1 MANFITGRQAELNMA
16 NAREIAQ
23 EEADDIHSPKLVEE
37 QNEQAMGADD
47 LLASDTFLAA
57 GDFGAR
63 SVVIHVGPKS
73 SALVGHAAAS
83 LANARA
89 KAGVTSG
96 SATVAEDLDG
106 AVLADDQDTADI
118 ADDIGTVADEPAAD
132 VVGSD
137 EDPAQ

>member
-1 MANFITGRQAELNMA
+1 MKGVG
-16 NAREIAQ
+16 IAGGMQ
-23 EEADDIHSPKLVEE
+23 GDRGGSPT
-37 QNEQAMGADD
+37 D
-47 LLASDTFLAA
+47 
-57 GDFGAR
+57 R
-63 SVVIHVGPKS
+63 
-73 SALVGHAAAS
+73 LVGHAAAS

-137 EDPAQ
+137 EDAAQ